1 MRRVLAASV
10 LVSTVMAVMAVMLA
24 TAPAASAAGDKFA
37 GIWVFPSGGTQE
49 ITPVSEGVYQVD
61 SFSPSFCADG
71 LGVWIDVDAVA
82 VGDVIT
88 FDYTTVACPG
98 GPNPIGSVFPDRTM
112 TLQADGTMIHRR
124 PDGLEFT
131 LVRTTTEFFDVE
143 VNRFYTDAVTWLGC
157 EGITT
162 GTSLTTYSP
171 GDPVTRAQ
179 MATFLWRY
187 DGRPEPASLDT
198 PFTDVI
204 AGTFYAKAVAW
215 LAEEKITTGTTPTT
229 FSPGDSVT
237 RAQMATFLWRYSGSP
252 EPASLDS
259 PFIDVVAGSFYEK
272 AVAWLV
278 EQGITTGTTPTTFSP
293 DDPVTRG
300 QMATFLWRL
309 AGEPAV

>member
-1 MRRVLAASV
+1 MRRGLAVSV
-10 LVSTVMAVMAVMLA
+10 LVSAMMAVTLA
-24 TAPAASAAGDKFA
+24 IAPAASAAGDKFA
-37 GIWVFPSGGTQE
+37 GIWVHPDGVSTQE
-49 ITPVSEGVYQVD
+49 ITPVSEGVYK
-61 SFSPSFCADG
+61 
-71 LGVWIDVDAVA
+71 VWNFTPGYCSGGTWEGGDTAAVA
-82 VGDVIT
+82 AGDVIT
-88 FDYTTVACPG
+88 FDYTTTACPG
-98 GPNPIGSVFPDRTM
+98 GSPDPVGKVYPDRTL
-112 TLQADGTMIHRR
+112 TLQEDGTLVHGR
-124 PDGLEFT
+124 PDGNEVT
-131 LVRTTTEFFDVE
+131 LVRATTQFFDVA
-143 VNRFYTDAVTWLGC
+143 VGRFYTDAVTWLAS

-198 PFTDVI
+198 AFTDVV

-229 FSPGDSVT
+229 FSPDDSVT
-237 RAQMATFLWRYSGSP
+237 RGQMATFLWRYSGSP

-278 EQGITTGTTPTTFSP
+278 EMGITTGTSPNTFSP

-309 AGEPAV
+309 AGEPTV